1 MKHVGTP
8 MGSGHLMP
16 INSTLL
22 SIANHMVPTKSKAP
36 PKAKGRGRKRV
47 NAKLTPAQVLDI
59 LDRRARGQTAMEI
72 TNRMKVSSASVH
84 GVIYNGNGART
95 LGK

>member
-1 MKHVGTP
+1 MKNVGTP

-16 INSTLL
+16 FNSTLL
-22 SIANHMVPTKSKAP
+22 SIANHMAPNKQKAP
-36 PKAKGRGRKRV
+36 PKAKGQGRKRV
-47 NAKLTPAQVLDI
+47 NAKLTPGQVLEV

-72 TNRMKVSSASVH
+72 SNRMKVSNASVH